1 MQRCPYLH
9 EMRERLLDQ
18 PRETLQLENMER
30 ANLLDNRQS
39 ATESHQVGTVVK
51 LQGDGYHTSPAH
63 QRTPLV
69 PHDLGEDFNLDF
81 DDDFPIDARRPKNA
95 NSPDYNVNELGDV
108 GIIGALPYITDF
120 FRVGQ
125 LSGCGLLVYFFHR
138 LPVSFPIHVHVIQC
152 TATQLLATRD
162 AVFTIVPVTDQC
174 NPFFAEPYTL
184 MTRHIGTHVH
194 REKDHPASK
203 TETDTETE
211 TMGGGEVKV
220 ATVDVEGGDN
230 MATLPVSRS
239 HTAGSTDSAEKNN
252 AANKEMEL
260 KNVMPQ
266 PLQRTSLFIVTS
278 LVYAIL
284 LIVVCIAYVIS
295 DVTTH
300 RLPVLYYET
309 FFTYL
314 YGTSILFLLYVFCF
328 LLQES
333 SCCNGGNGGSKP
345 KPQPKEKKAK
355 KTKNADPA
363 DSKDAK
369 GSKDSGKA
377 GKGAAYQEAPVD
389 AEVAVTPKNVR
400 KRKTTHSDLTHGSFF
415 LRVGAIAFGLGAMI
429 YIGLEFGSF
438 FEIPFDS
445 PCHHILIGVNPLLQM
460 IFTFMQMYFIFMN
473 ARLNIHRFK
482 VIARFGLMHVVAT
495 NICVWIRTLVK
506 ESLLEITIY
515 HQKREADPEASSI
528 AHSIRQHA
536 LRHAGTVL
544 RTHTGPNSEFEVLDG
559 EDVLPKNVYK
569 SDNVLSKLVR
579 NTVDGIS
586 KSLGMGGGGGG
597 DVTSSTTSMPIT
609 TTSATMRAAY
619 TTPGYQWHST
629 TMARKLKKFITSTTA
644 ATSTMGSSSTTTS
657 TSTTST
663 ASSMPSFNS
672 DLSSSTTTSETP
684 FNSLQRI
691 LSSAAP
697 SLTPIDVAAPTLPAA
712 VDGGATFATATASA
726 TATSGVSSFL
736 NNLAASTPSTS
747 VSELTPASSTES
759 AVNIMNNL
767 FGPGMENSFQT
778 YSDISHEE
786 SNGLV
791 AFENFES
798 LDNIYPAALSS
809 NIGTLNSTACGRIDI
824 MGTIVYD
831 SAPYL
836 YPFIIEYSLIGAVV
850 LYVMWKHIGRYPG
863 RMNDEDLEHRLEVM
877 LSRRAVA
884 MAQQARSGRVDC
896 VGSSK
901 GLFFGLLLL
910 VGALICLILFF
921 VLVRHQK
928 FSLLAIYLADAS
940 HCILM
945 AFAILAIIIGF
956 IRVKNLK
963 FRCEEQSSLND
974 ILLRISAFG
983 LFTYSVFSII
993 AGSLKVL
1000 ESEPSLLVTTTGGV
1014 AVFQVIL
1021 QLLFIADVSRRRVH
1035 LPEHDRS
1042 KPGRQ
1047 IVTFLL
1053 ICNVA
1058 MFAIYTF
1065 EAQKVFANPVQLE
1078 FYGFVPWSIIQRITL
1093 PLCIF
1098 HRFHSAVTLAEI
1110 WKTTYKARLE

>member
-1 MQRCPYLH
+1 
-9 EMRERLLDQ
+9 
-18 PRETLQLENMER
+18 
-30 ANLLDNRQS
+30 
-39 ATESHQVGTVVK
+39 
-51 LQGDGYHTSPAH
+51 
-63 QRTPLV
+63 
-69 PHDLGEDFNLDF
+69 
-81 DDDFPIDARRPKNA
+81 
-95 NSPDYNVNELGDV
+95 
-108 GIIGALPYITDF
+108 
-120 FRVGQ
+120 
-125 LSGCGLLVYFFHR
+125 
-138 LPVSFPIHVHVIQC
+138 
-152 TATQLLATRD
+152 
-162 AVFTIVPVTDQC
+162 
-174 NPFFAEPYTL
+174 
-184 MTRHIGTHVH
+184 
-194 REKDHPASK
+194 
-203 TETDTETE
+203 
-211 TMGGGEVKV
+211 MGNGGEVKV

-239 HTAGSTDSAEKNN
+239 HTTGSTDSAEKNN

-278 LVYAIL
+278 LVYAII

-300 RLPVLYYET
+300 RLPVLYYES

-314 YGTSILFLLYVFCF
+314 YGVSILFLLYVFCF

-333 SCCNGGNGGSKP
+333 SCCNGGNNQP
-345 KPQPKEKKAK
+345 KSPKKEKKSK
-355 KTKNADPA
+355 KSKEKDPA

-369 GSKDSGKA
+369 GTKDSGKSKA
-377 GKGAAYQEAPVD
+377 SPYQERYPVKKRDLVRQTLLSQQDSQAD
-389 AEVAVTPKNVR
+389 AEVAVTPKNSR

-506 ESLLEITIY
+506 ESLLEITLY
-515 HQKREADPEASSI
+515 HQRRDPDPNESSI
-528 AHSIRQHA
+528 GQSIRQHA

-544 RTHTGPNSEFEVLDG
+544 RTHYGPNEEFEVLDG
-559 EDVLPKNVYK
+559 EDLLPKDAYTTNG
-569 SDNVLSKLVR
+569 VLSKMLAK
-579 NTVDGIS
+579 TVDGIS
-586 KSLGMGGGGGG
+586 KTLGMGSNEVA
-597 DVTSSTTSMPIT
+597 DPLTT
-609 TTSATMRAAY
+609 TTSTTTTTTTMRPAF
-619 TTPGYQWHST
+619 TTPSYQWQST
-629 TMARKLKKFITSTTA
+629 TVARKLKKFITSTTA
-644 ATSTMGSSSTTTS
+644 AATMGTSSSTPSSTTTS
-657 TSTTST
+657 TSTTTTTTTTALPATSPLATTTTTELPFNNFQQNLYSSTGSPLAAAVEHLASSPSTTAATTAGSAFDSSSVASSVASFFSSLMSSTPSSPITSTTTTTDIPISTT
-663 ASSMPSFNS
+663 ASSLA
-672 DLSSSTTTSETP
+672 DKTTESSLG
-684 FNSLQRI
+684 FI
-691 LSSAAP
+691 
-697 SLTPIDVAAPTLPAA
+697 
-712 VDGGATFATATASA
+712 
-726 TATSGVSSFL
+726 
-736 NNLAASTPSTS
+736 NNLMKNSYQTFSGISHPEAASIVT
-747 VSELTPASSTES
+747 
-759 AVNIMNNL
+759 
-767 FGPGMENSFQT
+767 
-778 YSDISHEE
+778 
-786 SNGLV
+786 
-791 AFENFES
+791 FENFEN

-809 NIGTLNSTACGRIDI
+809 NVGTLNSTACGRVDI

-863 RMNDEDLEHRLEVM
+863 RMNDDDLEHRLEVM

-921 VLVRHQK
+921 VLVRHQQ

-945 AFAILAIIIGF
+945 VFAILAIIIGF

-963 FRCEEQSSLND
+963 FRCEEQSNLND

-983 LFTYSVFSII
+983 LFTYSVFSVIS
-993 AGSLKVL
+993 GSLKVL
-1000 ESEPSLLVTTTGGV
+1000 EHEPSLLVTTTSAV
-1014 AVFQVIL
+1014 AVLQVIL

-1065 EAQKVFANPVQLE
+1065 DAQKVYANPVSRYVQLD
-1078 FYGFVPWSIIQRITL
+1078 FYGYVPWAIIQRVTL

>member
-1 MQRCPYLH
+1 MQRCPYIH
-9 EMRERLLDQ
+9 EMRERLLNDQ
-18 PRETLQLENMER
+18 PRESVPLQQMER

-39 ATESHQVGTVVK
+39 ADSNQLHA
-51 LQGDGYHTSPAH
+51 DGYHTSPAH

-69 PHDLGEDFNLDF
+69 PRDLGEDFNLDF

-95 NSPDYNVNELGDV
+95 
-108 GIIGALPYITDF
+108 
-120 FRVGQ
+120 
-125 LSGCGLLVYFFHR
+125 
-138 LPVSFPIHVHVIQC
+138 
-152 TATQLLATRD
+152 
-162 AVFTIVPVTDQC
+162 
-174 NPFFAEPYTL
+174 
-184 MTRHIGTHVH
+184 
-194 REKDHPASK
+194 K
-203 TETDTETE
+203 
-211 TMGGGEVKV
+211 
-220 ATVDVEGGDN
+220 
-230 MATLPVSRS
+230 
-239 HTAGSTDSAEKNN
+239 
-252 AANKEMEL
+252 
-260 KNVMPQ
+260 
-266 PLQRTSLFIVTS
+266 TSLFIVTS
-278 LVYAIL
+278 LVYAII

-314 YGTSILFLLYVFCF
+314 YGVSILFLLYVFCF

-333 SCCNGGNGGSKP
+333 SCCNGGSKP
-345 KPQPKEKKAK
+345 KSPPKEKKSK
-355 KTKNADPA
+355 KKVPDPA

-369 GSKDSGKA
+369 GSKDSGKS
-377 GKGAAYQEAPVD
+377 GKPSPYQDSQAE
-389 AEVAVTPKNVR
+389 AEVAVTTKNVR
-400 KRKTTHSDLTHGSFF
+400 KRKTTHSDPTHGSFF
-415 LRVGAIAFGLGAMI
+415 LRVGAIAFGLGGMI

-506 ESLLEITIY
+506 ESLLEITLY
-515 HQKREADPEASSI
+515 HQRREPDPEASSI
-528 AHSIRQHA
+528 AKSIRQHA

-544 RTHTGPNSEFEVLDG
+544 RTHAGPNEEFEVLDG
-559 EDVLPKNVYK
+559 EDLLPANAYK
-569 SDNVLSKLVR
+569 TDNVLSKLVR
-579 NTVDGIS
+579 KTVDGIS
-586 KSLGMGGGGGG
+586 KSLGMGAAAGANANAAL
-597 DVTSSTTSMPIT
+597 TTLLTSTTKPLTSTIT
-609 TTSATMRAAY
+609 TTTTTTTTQRPY
-619 TTPGYQWHST
+619 FTTPSYQWQST

-644 ATSTMGSSSTTTS
+644 ATTTTLGTTPTTPSTTTML
-657 TSTTST
+657 
-663 ASSMPSFNS
+663 ASSPI
-672 DLSSSTTTSETP
+672 TTTTTTTTTTETP
-684 FNSLQRI
+684 FRHHFEHSAFTT
-691 LSSAAP
+691 AAP
-697 SLTPIDVAAPTLPAA
+697 SVATDYLTSSTHGPAA
-712 VDGGATFATATASA
+712 DLASTTAESVSTSFGTGIASFF
-726 TATSGVSSFL
+726 SNFVS
-736 NNLAASTPSTS
+736 STPSTTVTTS
-747 VSELTPASSTES
+747 TPSTTTEN
-759 AVNIMNNL
+759 ALNVMTNL
-767 FGPGMENSFQT
+767 LGPGMNNFQT
-778 YSDISHEE
+778 YSEISHPE
-786 SNGLV
+786 STGIVSFDSL
-791 AFENFES
+791 ES

-809 NIGTLNSTACGRIDI
+809 NIGTLNSTACGRVDI

-831 SAPYL
+831 SAPFL

-884 MAQQARSGRVDC
+884 MAHQARSGRVDC

-921 VLVRHQK
+921 VLVRHQQ

-945 AFAILAIIIGF
+945 AFAVLAIIIGF

-963 FRCEEQSSLND
+963 FRCEEQSNLND

-983 LFTYSVFSII
+983 LFTYSIFGVI
-993 AGSLKVL
+993 AGSLKAL
-1000 ESEPSLLVTTTGGV
+1000 ESEPNLLVMTTSAV

-1065 EAQKVFANPVQLE
+1065 EAQKVFANPVSSYVQLD
-1078 FYGFVPWSIIQRITL
+1078 FYGFVPWSIIQRVTL

-1098 HRFHSAVTLAEI
+1098 HRFHSAVALAEI

>member
-81 DDDFPIDARRPKNA
+81 DDDFPIDVRRPKNA
-95 NSPDYNVNELGDV
+95 NGNHPTVLTQPQKRVCYTFKPNPNKHSFMPAKITVQGTYQTNPITGPIELW
-108 GIIGALPYITDF
+108 
-120 FRVGQ
+120 
-125 LSGCGLLVYFFHR
+125 
-138 LPVSFPIHVHVIQC
+138 
-152 TATQLLATRD
+152 
-162 AVFTIVPVTDQC
+162 
-174 NPFFAEPYTL
+174 
-184 MTRHIGTHVH
+184 
-194 REKDHPASK
+194 
-203 TETDTETE
+203 
-211 TMGGGEVKV
+211 
-220 ATVDVEGGDN
+220 
-230 MATLPVSRS
+230 
-239 HTAGSTDSAEKNN
+239 
-252 AANKEMEL
+252 
-260 KNVMPQ
+260 
-266 PLQRTSLFIVTS
+266 TSLFIVTS

-345 KPQPKEKKAK
+345 KPQPKEKKSK

-473 ARLNIHRFK
+473 ARTRPPFQLNIHRFK

-515 HQKREADPEASSI
+515 HQKREADPDASSI

-544 RTHTGPNSEFEVLDG
+544 RTHAGPNSEFEVLDG
-559 EDVLPKNVYK
+559 EDLLPKNVYK

-586 KSLGMGGGGGG
+586 KSLGMGGSSS
-597 DVTSSTTSMPIT
+597 DVTSTALPSTILPT
-609 TTSATMRAAY
+609 TTTTTTTTRLPY

-644 ATSTMGSSSTTTS
+644 ATSTVGSSSSSSSSSSTAFPSTISTSTMTTS
-657 TSTTST
+657 TTIASNSPSSSIPFDLSTTSE
-663 ASSMPSFNS
+663 S
-672 DLSSSTTTSETP
+672 P
-684 FNSLQRI
+684 FSGLQRI
-691 LSSAAP
+691 LSSAA
-697 SLTPIDVAAPTLPAA
+697 SAASSSSSTPIDVADSTLPAA
-712 VDGGATFATATASA
+712 ANADGGAGAGS
-726 TATSGVSSFL
+726 VSSFL
-736 NNLAASTPSTS
+736 NNLAAASTPSTAATAATATAAAA
-747 VSELTPASSTES
+747 VSSSTEG

-778 YSDISHEE
+778 YSDLSHDEA
-786 SNGLV
+786 SAGGGLV
-791 AFENFES
+791 AFENLES
-798 LDNIYPAALSS
+798 LDSIYPAALSS

-921 VLVRHQK
+921 VLVRHQQ

-963 FRCEEQSSLND
+963 FRCEEQSNLND

>member
-1 MQRCPYLH
+1 MQRCPYIH

-39 ATESHQVGTVVK
+39 ASESNQ

-95 NSPDYNVNELGDV
+95 
-108 GIIGALPYITDF
+108 
-120 FRVGQ
+120 
-125 LSGCGLLVYFFHR
+125 
-138 LPVSFPIHVHVIQC
+138 
-152 TATQLLATRD
+152 
-162 AVFTIVPVTDQC
+162 
-174 NPFFAEPYTL
+174 
-184 MTRHIGTHVH
+184 
-194 REKDHPASK
+194 K
-203 TETDTETE
+203 
-211 TMGGGEVKV
+211 
-220 ATVDVEGGDN
+220 
-230 MATLPVSRS
+230 
-239 HTAGSTDSAEKNN
+239 
-252 AANKEMEL
+252 
-260 KNVMPQ
+260 
-266 PLQRTSLFIVTS
+266 TSLFIVTS

-314 YGTSILFLLYVFCF
+314 YGVSILFLLYVFCF

-333 SCCNGGNGGSKP
+333 SCCNGGNGNGNGSKP
-345 KPQPKEKKAK
+345 KPQPKEKKSK
-355 KTKNADPA
+355 KAKNADPA
-363 DSKDAK
+363 DSKEAK

-377 GKGAAYQEAPVD
+377 AVKGAAYQEAPVD

-400 KRKTTHSDLTHGSFF
+400 KRKTTHSDPTHGSFF

-506 ESLLEITIY
+506 ESLLEITIW
-515 HQKREADPEASSI
+515 HQKNEADPEASSI
-528 AHSIRQHA
+528 AHSVRQHA

-544 RTHTGPNSEFEVLDG
+544 RTHAGPNSEFEVLDG
-559 EDVLPKNVYK
+559 EDLLPKDVYK

-586 KSLGMGGGGGG
+586 KSLGMGG
-597 DVTSSTTSMPIT
+597 DVASSTASSIISSTTT
-609 TTSATMRAAY
+609 RAPY
-619 TTPGYQWHST
+619 TTAGYQWHST
-629 TMARKLKKFITSTTA
+629 TMARKLKKFITSATTA
-644 ATSTMGSSSTTTS
+644 ATTTGGSPSTIASTTTTFGTTTTTTTSPLTTTTAIPISAGSTATDAISSTT
-657 TSTTST
+657 
-663 ASSMPSFNS
+663 
-672 DLSSSTTTSETP
+672 SESP
-684 FNSLQRI
+684 FSGLQRL

-697 SLTPIDVAAPTLPAA
+697 SLTPVDGSASSALPAA
-712 VDGGATFATATASA
+712 ATGS
-726 TATSGVSSFL
+726 VSSFF
-736 NNLAASTPSTS
+736 NSFAASTPSTS
-747 VSELTPASSTES
+747 IGAASTEGP
-759 AVNIMNNL
+759 VNIMNNL

-786 SNGLV
+786 SSGGLV
-791 AFENFES
+791 AFENLES
-798 LDNIYPAALSS
+798 LDSIYPAALSS

-921 VLVRHQK
+921 VLVRHQQ

-945 AFAILAIIIGF
+945 AFAILAIIVGF

-963 FRCEEQSSLND
+963 FRCEEQSNLND

-1065 EAQKVFANPVQLE
+1065 EAQKVFANPVSRYVQLD

>member
-1 MQRCPYLH
+1 MQRCPYIH

-39 ATESHQVGTVVK
+39 ASESNQ

-95 NSPDYNVNELGDV
+95 
-108 GIIGALPYITDF
+108 
-120 FRVGQ
+120 
-125 LSGCGLLVYFFHR
+125 
-138 LPVSFPIHVHVIQC
+138 
-152 TATQLLATRD
+152 
-162 AVFTIVPVTDQC
+162 
-174 NPFFAEPYTL
+174 
-184 MTRHIGTHVH
+184 
-194 REKDHPASK
+194 K
-203 TETDTETE
+203 
-211 TMGGGEVKV
+211 
-220 ATVDVEGGDN
+220 
-230 MATLPVSRS
+230 
-239 HTAGSTDSAEKNN
+239 
-252 AANKEMEL
+252 
-260 KNVMPQ
+260 
-266 PLQRTSLFIVTS
+266 TSLFIVTS

-314 YGTSILFLLYVFCF
+314 YGVSILFLLYVFCF

-345 KPQPKEKKAK
+345 KPQPKEKKSK
-355 KTKNADPA
+355 KAKNADPA

-377 GKGAAYQEAPVD
+377 AKGAAYQHTLAKFLEAPVD

-515 HQKREADPEASSI
+515 HQKNEPEAGASSI

-544 RTHTGPNSEFEVLDG
+544 RTHAGPNSEFEVLDG
-559 EDVLPKNVYK
+559 EDILPKDVYK

-586 KSLGMGGGGGG
+586 KSLGMGG
-597 DVTSSTTSMPIT
+597 DQAIASTTGGIST
-609 TTSATMRAAY
+609 TTTTTTRAPF
-619 TTPGYQWHST
+619 TTPNYQWHST
-629 TMARKLKKFITSTTA
+629 TMARKLKKFITSATTA
-644 ATSTMGSSSTTTS
+644 ATTAAGSSST
-657 TSTTST
+657 
-663 ASSMPSFNS
+663 A
-672 DLSSSTTTSETP
+672 SSTTISPTISSTNIPSTTISSTTITSSPTFSPFSPSTTTTTTTTTTAAALNLETSGSESP
-684 FNSLQRI
+684 FGGLQRI

-697 SLTPIDVAAPTLPAA
+697 PSLAP
-712 VDGGATFATATASA
+712 VDGFGSASA
-726 TATSGVSSFL
+726 ATPVASAGSFVDNFL
-736 NNLAASTPSTS
+736 ASTLS
-747 VSELTPASSTES
+747 PASSTEGS
-759 AVNIMNNL
+759 ASIMNNL
-767 FGPGMENSFQT
+767 FGQGPMENSFQT
-778 YSDISHEE
+778 YSDLGHEE
-786 SNGLV
+786 ATGLV
-791 AFENFES
+791 SFENLES

-921 VLVRHQK
+921 VLVRHQQ

-945 AFAILAIIIGF
+945 AFAILAIIVGF

-963 FRCEEQSSLND
+963 FRCEEQSNLND

-1065 EAQKVFANPVQLE
+1065 EAQKVFANPVSRYVQLE

>member
-1 MQRCPYLH
+1 MQRCPYIH
-9 EMRERLLDQ
+9 EMRERLLNDQ
-18 PRETLQLENMER
+18 NRESLPLEQMER

-39 ATESHQVGTVVK
+39 AE
-51 LQGDGYHTSPAH
+51 LQQLNGDGYHTSPAH

-69 PHDLGEDFNLDF
+69 PRDLGEDFNLDF
-81 DDDFPIDARRPKNA
+81 DDDFPIEVRRPKNA
-95 NSPDYNVNELGDV
+95 
-108 GIIGALPYITDF
+108 
-120 FRVGQ
+120 
-125 LSGCGLLVYFFHR
+125 
-138 LPVSFPIHVHVIQC
+138 
-152 TATQLLATRD
+152 
-162 AVFTIVPVTDQC
+162 
-174 NPFFAEPYTL
+174 
-184 MTRHIGTHVH
+184 
-194 REKDHPASK
+194 K
-203 TETDTETE
+203 
-211 TMGGGEVKV
+211 
-220 ATVDVEGGDN
+220 
-230 MATLPVSRS
+230 
-239 HTAGSTDSAEKNN
+239 
-252 AANKEMEL
+252 
-260 KNVMPQ
+260 
-266 PLQRTSLFIVTS
+266 TSLFIVTS
-278 LVYAIL
+278 LVYAII

-300 RLPVLYYET
+300 RLPVLYYES

-314 YGTSILFLLYVFCF
+314 YGVSILFLLYVFCF

-333 SCCNGGNGGSKP
+333 SCCNGGNNQP
-345 KPQPKEKKAK
+345 KSPKKEKKSK
-355 KTKNADPA
+355 KKEKDPA

-369 GSKDSGKA
+369 GSKDSGKS
-377 GKGAAYQEAPVD
+377 GKPSPYQDTQVD
-389 AEVAVTPKNVR
+389 AEVAVTPKNTR

-506 ESLLEITIY
+506 ESLLEITLY
-515 HQKREADPEASSI
+515 HQRRESDPNESSI
-528 AHSIRQHA
+528 GQSIRQHA

-544 RTHTGPNSEFEVLDG
+544 RTHYGPNEEFEVLDG
-559 EDVLPKNVYK
+559 EDLLPKNAYTT
-569 SDNVLSKLVR
+569 NGALSKMLAK
-579 NTVDGIS
+579 TVDGIS
-586 KSLGMGGGGGG
+586 KTLGMGSNEIA
-597 DVTSSTTSMPIT
+597 DVVTTTTTTTARPAFTTPSYQWQSTTV
-609 TTSATMRAAY
+609 
-619 TTPGYQWHST
+619 
-629 TMARKLKKFITSTTA
+629 ARKLKKFITSTTA
-644 ATSTMGSSSTTTS
+644 AATMGTSPTTTS
-657 TSTTST
+657 T
-663 ASSMPSFNS
+663 
-672 DLSSSTTTSETP
+672 TTTTTTTALPITSPLATTTTTELP
-684 FNSLQRI
+684 FNSYQHLYTTTA
-691 LSSAAP
+691 S
-697 SLTPIDVAAPTLPAA
+697 PAA
-712 VDGGATFATATASA
+712 AMAAAADH
-726 TATSGVSSFL
+726 
-736 NNLAASTPSTS
+736 LAASNGGASEAAATAASSFDSSHVASSVASFFSSLISSTPSPITTTTTNNPIT
-747 VSELTPASSTES
+747 VSSSMTDKATENS
-759 AVNIMNNL
+759 FGLINNL
-767 FGPGMENSFQT
+767 MENSFQT
-778 YSDISHEE
+778 FSGISHPEAA
-786 SNGLV
+786 SIV
-791 AFENFES
+791 TFENYEN

-809 NIGTLNSTACGRIDI
+809 NVGTLNSTACGRVDI

-863 RMNDEDLEHRLEVM
+863 RMNDDDLEHRLEVM

-921 VLVRHQK
+921 VLVRHQQ

-945 AFAILAIIIGF
+945 VFAILAIIIGF

-963 FRCEEQSSLND
+963 FRCEEQSNLND

-983 LFTYSVFSII
+983 LFTYSVFSVIS
-993 AGSLKVL
+993 GSLKVL
-1000 ESEPSLLVTTTGGV
+1000 EHEPSLLVTTTSAV
-1014 AVFQVIL
+1014 AVLQVIL

-1065 EAQKVFANPVQLE
+1065 DAQKVYANPVQLD
-1078 FYGFVPWSIIQRITL
+1078 FYGFVPWAIIQRVTL

>member
-1 MQRCPYLH
+1 MQRCPYIH
-9 EMRERLLDQ
+9 EMRERLLNDQ
-18 PRETLQLENMER
+18 NRESLPLEQMER

-39 ATESHQVGTVVK
+39 AELQQVGTIVK
-51 LQGDGYHTSPAH
+51 LHADGYHTSPAH

-69 PHDLGEDFNLDF
+69 PRDLGEDFNLDF
-81 DDDFPIDARRPKNA
+81 DDDFPIDAKRPKNA
-95 NSPDYNVNELGDV
+95 
-108 GIIGALPYITDF
+108 
-120 FRVGQ
+120 
-125 LSGCGLLVYFFHR
+125 
-138 LPVSFPIHVHVIQC
+138 
-152 TATQLLATRD
+152 
-162 AVFTIVPVTDQC
+162 
-174 NPFFAEPYTL
+174 
-184 MTRHIGTHVH
+184 
-194 REKDHPASK
+194 K
-203 TETDTETE
+203 
-211 TMGGGEVKV
+211 
-220 ATVDVEGGDN
+220 
-230 MATLPVSRS
+230 
-239 HTAGSTDSAEKNN
+239 
-252 AANKEMEL
+252 
-260 KNVMPQ
+260 
-266 PLQRTSLFIVTS
+266 TSLFIVTS
-278 LVYAIL
+278 LVYAII

-300 RLPVLYYET
+300 RLPVLYYES

-314 YGTSILFLLYVFCF
+314 YGVSILFLLYVFCF

-333 SCCNGGNGGSKP
+333 SCCNGGNNQP
-345 KPQPKEKKAK
+345 KSPKKEKKSK
-355 KTKNADPA
+355 KDKDPA

-369 GSKDSGKA
+369 GTKDSGKG
-377 GKGAAYQEAPVD
+377 GKPSPYQERYPIKKRDLVRHSLIPTQD
-389 AEVAVTPKNVR
+389 SQVEAEVAVTPKNVR

-473 ARLNIHRFK
+473 ARTRPPFQLNIHRFK

-506 ESLLEITIY
+506 ESLLEITLY
-515 HQKREADPEASSI
+515 HQKRENDPNDSAI
-528 AHSIRQHA
+528 AQSIRQHA

-544 RTHTGPNSEFEVLDG
+544 RTHNGPNEEFEVLDG
-559 EDVLPKNVYK
+559 EDLLPVNAYK
-569 SDNVLSKLVR
+569 TDNVLSKLVR
-579 NTVDGIS
+579 KTVDGIS
-586 KSLGMGGGGGG
+586 KTLGYGSNEVA
-597 DVTSSTTSMPIT
+597 DLAATTLNTMTTT
-609 TTSATMRAAY
+609 TTSTTTRAPF
-619 TTPGYQWHST
+619 TTPSYQWQST

-644 ATSTMGSSSTTTS
+644 ATMGTSSSSSSTTT
-657 TSTTST
+657 TTPAATTSSST
-663 ASSMPSFNS
+663 AMPTTTPLTTTTTTELPYNTYQNLYSSASPLTGESL
-672 DLSSSTTTSETP
+672 LSSSTAADTTSS
-684 FNSLQRI
+684 FDSSSLA
-691 LSSAAP
+691 SS
-697 SLTPIDVAAPTLPAA
+697 V
-712 VDGGATFATATASA
+712 ATF
-726 TATSGVSSFL
+726 F
-736 NNLAASTPSTS
+736 NNLISSTPSPT
-747 VSELTPASSTES
+747 TTTTTAATTTTTIAAKTTENS
-759 AVNIMNNL
+759 LNLINNL
-767 FGPGMENSFQT
+767 MENSFQT
-778 YSDISHEE
+778 YSGISHPE
-786 SNGLV
+786 SSSIMS
-791 AFENFES
+791 FENYEN

-809 NIGTLNSTACGRIDI
+809 NVGTLNSSACGRIDI

-863 RMNDEDLEHRLEVM
+863 RLSDDDLEHRLEVM

-910 VGALICLILFF
+910 VGAMISLILFF
-921 VLVRHQK
+921 VLVRHQQ

-945 AFAILAIIIGF
+945 VFAILAIIIGF

-963 FRCEEQSSLND
+963 FRCEEQSNLND

-983 LFTYSVFSII
+983 LFTYSVFSVIS
-993 AGSLKVL
+993 GSLKVL
-1000 ESEPSLLVTTTGGV
+1000 ESEPSLLVTTTSGV

-1065 EAQKVFANPVQLE
+1065 EAQKVFANPVQLD
-1078 FYGFVPWSIIQRITL
+1078 FYGFVPWAIIQRVTL

>member
-1 MQRCPYLH
+1 MQRCPYIH

-39 ATESHQVGTVVK
+39 ASESNQ

-95 NSPDYNVNELGDV
+95 NG
-108 GIIGALPYITDF
+108 
-120 FRVGQ
+120 
-125 LSGCGLLVYFFHR
+125 
-138 LPVSFPIHVHVIQC
+138 
-152 TATQLLATRD
+152 
-162 AVFTIVPVTDQC
+162 
-174 NPFFAEPYTL
+174 
-184 MTRHIGTHVH
+184 
-194 REKDHPASK
+194 KHPAVL
-203 TETDTETE
+203 T
-211 TMGGGEVKV
+211 
-220 ATVDVEGGDN
+220 
-230 MATLPVSRS
+230 R
-239 HTAGSTDSAEKNN
+239 
-252 AANKEMEL
+252 
-260 KNVMPQ
+260 PQ
-266 PLQRTSLFIVTS
+266 QRTSLFIVTS

-314 YGTSILFLLYVFCF
+314 YGVSILFLLYVFCF

-345 KPQPKEKKAK
+345 KPQPKEKKSK
-355 KTKNADPA
+355 KAKNADPA

-377 GKGAAYQEAPVD
+377 AKGAAYQEAPVD

-473 ARLNIHRFK
+473 ARTRPPFQLNIHRFK

-515 HQKREADPEASSI
+515 HQKNEPEAGASSI

-544 RTHTGPNSEFEVLDG
+544 RTHAGPNSEFEVLDG
-559 EDVLPKNVYK
+559 EDLLPKDVYK

-586 KSLGMGGGGGG
+586 KSLGMGGG
-597 DVTSSTTSMPIT
+597 DPVVASSTTTST
-609 TTSATMRAAY
+609 TRAPF
-619 TTPGYQWHST
+619 TTPNYQWHST
-629 TMARKLKKFITSTTA
+629 TMARKLKKFITSATTA
-644 ATSTMGSSSTTTS
+644 ATTAAGSSSTTTTTTTISPTSSVSVSASDSASSILSSSSTTTS
-657 TSTTST
+657 TIL
-663 ASSMPSFNS
+663 P
-672 DLSSSTTTSETP
+672 SSTTFSPFSTATTTTTTATAAALNSELTSGSESP
-684 FNSLQRI
+684 FGGLQRI
-691 LSSAAP
+691 FSSAVP
-697 SLTPIDVAAPTLPAA
+697 TSLPP
-712 VDGGATFATATASA
+712 VDGFGSAATPTAG
-726 TATSGVSSFL
+726 SGTGSGSGSFVDSL
-736 NNLAASTPSTS
+736 LGST
-747 VSELTPASSTES
+747 LGPASSTEGS
-759 AVNIMNNL
+759 ASLINNL
-767 FGPGMENSFQT
+767 FGQGPMENSFQT
-778 YSDISHEE
+778 YADLGHEE
-786 SNGLV
+786 ATGLV
-791 AFENFES
+791 SFENLES

-921 VLVRHQK
+921 VLVRHQQ

-940 HCILM
+940 HCVLM
-945 AFAILAIIIGF
+945 AFAILAIIVGF

-963 FRCEEQSSLND
+963 FRCEEQSNLND

-1065 EAQKVFANPVQLE
+1065 EAQKVFANPVSRYVQLE

>member
-1 MQRCPYLH
+1 MQRCPYIH

-39 ATESHQVGTVVK
+39 ASESNQ

-95 NSPDYNVNELGDV
+95 
-108 GIIGALPYITDF
+108 
-120 FRVGQ
+120 
-125 LSGCGLLVYFFHR
+125 
-138 LPVSFPIHVHVIQC
+138 
-152 TATQLLATRD
+152 
-162 AVFTIVPVTDQC
+162 
-174 NPFFAEPYTL
+174 
-184 MTRHIGTHVH
+184 
-194 REKDHPASK
+194 K
-203 TETDTETE
+203 
-211 TMGGGEVKV
+211 
-220 ATVDVEGGDN
+220 
-230 MATLPVSRS
+230 
-239 HTAGSTDSAEKNN
+239 
-252 AANKEMEL
+252 
-260 KNVMPQ
+260 
-266 PLQRTSLFIVTS
+266 TSLFIVTS

-314 YGTSILFLLYVFCF
+314 YGVSILFLLYVFCF

-345 KPQPKEKKAK
+345 KPQPKEKKSK
-355 KTKNADPA
+355 KAKNADPA

-377 GKGAAYQEAPVD
+377 AKGAAYQEAPVD

-515 HQKREADPEASSI
+515 HQKTEPEAGASSI

-544 RTHTGPNSEFEVLDG
+544 KTHAGPNSEFEVLDG
-559 EDVLPKNVYK
+559 EDILPKDVYK

-586 KSLGMGGGGGG
+586 KSLGMGG
-597 DVTSSTTSMPIT
+597 DQVLASTTT
-609 TTSATMRAAY
+609 TTTTTTRAPF
-619 TTPGYQWHST
+619 TTPNYQWHST
-629 TMARKLKKFITSTTA
+629 TMARKLKKFITSATTA
-644 ATSTMGSSSTTTS
+644 ATTAAGSSSSTSSTTTTTTTIS
-657 TSTTST
+657 PTTTSTTIPST
-663 ASSMPSFNS
+663 I
-672 DLSSSTTTSETP
+672 SSTTISPSTTFSPFSTTAALNLETSGSESS
-684 FNSLQRI
+684 FGGLQRI

-697 SLTPIDVAAPTLPAA
+697 PSLAP
-712 VDGGATFATATASA
+712 VDGFGSAATPTPV
-726 TATSGVSSFL
+726 SGSFVDSFL
-736 NNLAASTPSTS
+736 ASTLS
-747 VSELTPASSTES
+747 PASSTEGS
-759 AVNIMNNL
+759 ASIMNNL
-767 FGPGMENSFQT
+767 FGQGPMENSFQT
-778 YSDISHEE
+778 YTDLGHEE
-786 SNGLV
+786 STGLV
-791 AFENFES
+791 SFENLES

-921 VLVRHQK
+921 VLVRHQQ

-945 AFAILAIIIGF
+945 AFAILAIIVGF

-963 FRCEEQSSLND
+963 FRCEEQSNLND

-1065 EAQKVFANPVQLE
+1065 EAQKVFANPVSRYVQLD

>member
-1 MQRCPYLH
+1 MQRCPYIH

-39 ATESHQVGTVVK
+39 ASESNQ

-95 NSPDYNVNELGDV
+95 N
-108 GIIGALPYITDF
+108 GIH
-120 FRVGQ
+120 Q
-125 LSGCGLLVYFFHR
+125 
-138 LPVSFPIHVHVIQC
+138 PV
-152 TATQLLATRD
+152 LTR
-162 AVFTIVPVTDQC
+162 
-174 NPFFAEPYTL
+174 
-184 MTRHIGTHVH
+184 
-194 REKDHPASK
+194 
-203 TETDTETE
+203 
-211 TMGGGEVKV
+211 
-220 ATVDVEGGDN
+220 
-230 MATLPVSRS
+230 
-239 HTAGSTDSAEKNN
+239 
-252 AANKEMEL
+252 
-260 KNVMPQ
+260 PQ
-266 PLQRTSLFIVTS
+266 PRTSLFIVTS

-314 YGTSILFLLYVFCF
+314 YGVSILFLLYVFCF

-333 SCCNGGNGGSKP
+333 SCCNGGNGNGNGSKP
-345 KPQPKEKKAK
+345 KPQPKEKKSK
-355 KTKNADPA
+355 KAKNADPA
-363 DSKDAK
+363 DSKEAK

-377 GKGAAYQEAPVD
+377 AVKGAAYQEAPVD

-400 KRKTTHSDLTHGSFF
+400 KRKTTHSDPTHGSFF

-506 ESLLEITIY
+506 ESLLEITIW
-515 HQKREADPEASSI
+515 HQKNEADPEASSI
-528 AHSIRQHA
+528 AHSVRQHA

-544 RTHTGPNSEFEVLDG
+544 RTHAGPNSEFEVLDG
-559 EDVLPKNVYK
+559 EDLLPKDVYK

-586 KSLGMGGGGGG
+586 KSLGMGG
-597 DVTSSTTSMPIT
+597 DVASSTASSIISSTTT
-609 TTSATMRAAY
+609 RAPY
-619 TTPGYQWHST
+619 TTAGYQWHST
-629 TMARKLKKFITSTTA
+629 TMARKLKKFITSATTA
-644 ATSTMGSSSTTTS
+644 ATTTGGSPSTIASTTTTFGTTTTTTTSPLTTTTAIPISAGSTATDAISSTT
-657 TSTTST
+657 
-663 ASSMPSFNS
+663 
-672 DLSSSTTTSETP
+672 SESP
-684 FNSLQRI
+684 FSGLQRL

-697 SLTPIDVAAPTLPAA
+697 SLTPVDGSASSALPAA
-712 VDGGATFATATASA
+712 ATGS
-726 TATSGVSSFL
+726 VSSFF
-736 NNLAASTPSTS
+736 NSFAASTPSTS
-747 VSELTPASSTES
+747 IGAASTEGP
-759 AVNIMNNL
+759 VNIMNNL

-786 SNGLV
+786 SSGGLV
-791 AFENFES
+791 AFENLES
-798 LDNIYPAALSS
+798 LDSIYPAALSS

-921 VLVRHQK
+921 VLVRHQQ

-945 AFAILAIIIGF
+945 AFAILAIIVGF

-963 FRCEEQSSLND
+963 FRCEEQSNLND

-1065 EAQKVFANPVQLE
+1065 EAQKVFANPVSRYVQLD

>member
-1 MQRCPYLH
+1 MQRCPYIH

-39 ATESHQVGTVVK
+39 ASESNQ

-95 NSPDYNVNELGDV
+95 
-108 GIIGALPYITDF
+108 
-120 FRVGQ
+120 
-125 LSGCGLLVYFFHR
+125 
-138 LPVSFPIHVHVIQC
+138 
-152 TATQLLATRD
+152 
-162 AVFTIVPVTDQC
+162 
-174 NPFFAEPYTL
+174 
-184 MTRHIGTHVH
+184 
-194 REKDHPASK
+194 K
-203 TETDTETE
+203 
-211 TMGGGEVKV
+211 
-220 ATVDVEGGDN
+220 
-230 MATLPVSRS
+230 
-239 HTAGSTDSAEKNN
+239 
-252 AANKEMEL
+252 
-260 KNVMPQ
+260 
-266 PLQRTSLFIVTS
+266 TSLFIVTS

-314 YGTSILFLLYVFCF
+314 YGVSILFLLYVFCF

-345 KPQPKEKKAK
+345 KPQPKEKKSK
-355 KTKNADPA
+355 KAKNADPA

-377 GKGAAYQEAPVD
+377 AKGAAYQHTLAKFLEAPVD

-515 HQKREADPEASSI
+515 HQKNEPEAGASSI

-544 RTHTGPNSEFEVLDG
+544 RTHAGPNSEFEVLDG
-559 EDVLPKNVYK
+559 EDLLPKDVYK

-586 KSLGMGGGGGG
+586 KSLGMGG
-597 DVTSSTTSMPIT
+597 DQALASSTTSSTTT
-609 TTSATMRAAY
+609 TTRAPF
-619 TTPGYQWHST
+619 TTPNYQWHST
-629 TMARKLKKFITSTTA
+629 TMARKLKKFITSATTA
-644 ATSTMGSSSTTTS
+644 ATTAAGSSSTGSSTTTISPTTS
-657 TSTTST
+657 STTIPST
-663 ASSMPSFNS
+663 TISSTTI
-672 DLSSSTTTSETP
+672 SSSTTFSPFSPSTTTTTAAALNLETSGSESP
-684 FNSLQRI
+684 FGGLQRI

-697 SLTPIDVAAPTLPAA
+697 PSLAP
-712 VDGGATFATATASA
+712 VDGFGSASA
-726 TATSGVSSFL
+726 ATPTSGSGAGSFVDSFL
-736 NNLAASTPSTS
+736 ASTLS
-747 VSELTPASSTES
+747 PASSTEGS
-759 AVNIMNNL
+759 ASIMNNL
-767 FGPGMENSFQT
+767 FGQGPMENSFQT
-778 YSDISHEE
+778 YTDLGHEE
-786 SNGLV
+786 ATGLV
-791 AFENFES
+791 SFENLES

-921 VLVRHQK
+921 VLVRHQQ

-945 AFAILAIIIGF
+945 AFAILAIIVGF

-963 FRCEEQSSLND
+963 FRCEEQSNLND

-1065 EAQKVFANPVQLE
+1065 EAQKVFANPVSRYVQLE

>member
-1 MQRCPYLH
+1 MQRCPYIH

-18 PRETLQLENMER
+18 PRETPQLENMER
-30 ANLLDNRQS
+30 ATLLDNRQS
-39 ATESHQVGTVVK
+39 ASESNQ

-95 NSPDYNVNELGDV
+95 NG
-108 GIIGALPYITDF
+108 
-120 FRVGQ
+120 
-125 LSGCGLLVYFFHR
+125 
-138 LPVSFPIHVHVIQC
+138 
-152 TATQLLATRD
+152 
-162 AVFTIVPVTDQC
+162 
-174 NPFFAEPYTL
+174 
-184 MTRHIGTHVH
+184 
-194 REKDHPASK
+194 KHPAVL
-203 TETDTETE
+203 T
-211 TMGGGEVKV
+211 
-220 ATVDVEGGDN
+220 
-230 MATLPVSRS
+230 R
-239 HTAGSTDSAEKNN
+239 
-252 AANKEMEL
+252 
-260 KNVMPQ
+260 PQ
-266 PLQRTSLFIVTS
+266 QRTSLFIVTS

-314 YGTSILFLLYVFCF
+314 YGVSILFLLYVFCF

-345 KPQPKEKKAK
+345 KPQPKEKKSK
-355 KTKNADPA
+355 KAKNADPA
-363 DSKDAK
+363 DSKEAK

-377 GKGAAYQEAPVD
+377 AKGAAYQHTMAKFLEAPVD

-515 HQKREADPEASSI
+515 HQKHEPEAGASSI

-544 RTHTGPNSEFEVLDG
+544 RTHAGPNSEFEVLDG
-559 EDVLPKNVYK
+559 EDLLPKDGYK
-569 SDNVLSKLVR
+569 GDNVLSKLVR
-579 NTVDGIS
+579 NTVNGIS
-586 KSLGMGGGGGG
+586 KSLGMGG
-597 DVTSSTTSMPIT
+597 DQVVTSSTTT
-609 TTSATMRAAY
+609 TTRAPF
-619 TTPGYQWHST
+619 TTPNYQWHST
-629 TMARKLKKFITSTTA
+629 TMARKLKKFITSATTA
-644 ATSTMGSSSTTTS
+644 ATTAAGSSSS
-657 TSTTST
+657 T
-663 ASSMPSFNS
+663 
-672 DLSSSTTTSETP
+672 SSTTISPTTSSTTIPPTTSSTTISPSTTFNPFSTTAALNLETSGSDSP
-684 FNSLQRI
+684 FGGLQRV
-691 LSSAAP
+691 LSSVAPP
-697 SLTPIDVAAPTLPAA
+697 SLAP
-712 VDGGATFATATASA
+712 VDGFGSAATPTPV
-726 TATSGVSSFL
+726 SGPGSFVDSFL
-736 NNLAASTPSTS
+736 ASTLS
-747 VSELTPASSTES
+747 PASSTEGS
-759 AVNIMNNL
+759 ASIMNNL
-767 FGPGMENSFQT
+767 FGQGPMENSFQT
-778 YSDISHEE
+778 YTDLGHEE
-786 SNGLV
+786 ATGLV
-791 AFENFES
+791 SFENLES

-921 VLVRHQK
+921 VLVRHQQ

-963 FRCEEQSSLND
+963 FRCEEQSNLND

-1065 EAQKVFANPVQLE
+1065 EAQKVFANPVSRYVQLE

>member
-1 MQRCPYLH
+1 MQRCPYIH

-18 PRETLQLENMER
+18 PRETLQLDNMER

-39 ATESHQVGTVVK
+39 ASESNQ

-95 NSPDYNVNELGDV
+95 
-108 GIIGALPYITDF
+108 
-120 FRVGQ
+120 
-125 LSGCGLLVYFFHR
+125 
-138 LPVSFPIHVHVIQC
+138 
-152 TATQLLATRD
+152 
-162 AVFTIVPVTDQC
+162 
-174 NPFFAEPYTL
+174 
-184 MTRHIGTHVH
+184 
-194 REKDHPASK
+194 K
-203 TETDTETE
+203 
-211 TMGGGEVKV
+211 
-220 ATVDVEGGDN
+220 
-230 MATLPVSRS
+230 
-239 HTAGSTDSAEKNN
+239 
-252 AANKEMEL
+252 
-260 KNVMPQ
+260 
-266 PLQRTSLFIVTS
+266 TSLFIVTS

-314 YGTSILFLLYVFCF
+314 YGVSILFLLYVFCF

-333 SCCNGGNGGSKP
+333 SCCNGGNGNGGSKP
-345 KPQPKEKKAK
+345 KPQPKEKKSK
-355 KTKNADPA
+355 KAKNADPA

-377 GKGAAYQEAPVD
+377 AKGAAYQEAPVD

-400 KRKTTHSDLTHGSFF
+400 KRKTTHSDPTHGSFF

-515 HQKREADPEASSI
+515 HQKNAPEPGASSI

-544 RTHTGPNSEFEVLDG
+544 RTHAGPNSEFEVLDG
-559 EDVLPKNVYK
+559 EDLLPKDVYK

-586 KSLGMGGGGGG
+586 KSLGMGG
-597 DVTSSTTSMPIT
+597 DAIT
-609 TTSATMRAAY
+609 TTTTTTRAPY

-629 TMARKLKKFITSTTA
+629 TMARKLKKFITSTAASTA
-644 ATSTMGSSSTTTS
+644 AGSGGSTTASPGTTITTPSTTFSPFTTTS
-657 TSTTST
+657 SIISSTTST
-663 ASSMPSFNS
+663 ASSIITASTTASP
-672 DLSSSTTTSETP
+672 LESSSSSSSSSSIFGSESSP
-684 FNSLQRI
+684 FGGGLQRI

-697 SLTPIDVAAPTLPAA
+697 PSLAP
-712 VDGGATFATATASA
+712 VDGFGSAAATPAGGNSNPNSF
-726 TATSGVSSFL
+726 VDSFL
-736 NNLAASTPSTS
+736 ASTLS
-747 VSELTPASSTES
+747 PAISSTTEGGGAGS
-759 AVNIMNNL
+759 IMNNL
-767 FGPGMENSFQT
+767 FGQGPMENSFQT
-778 YSDISHEE
+778 YTDLGHEE
-786 SNGLV
+786 STGLV
-791 AFENFES
+791 SFENLES

-921 VLVRHQK
+921 VLVRHQQ

-945 AFAILAIIIGF
+945 AFAILAIIVGF

-963 FRCEEQSSLND
+963 FRCEEQSNLND

-1065 EAQKVFANPVQLE
+1065 EAQKVFANPVSRYVQLE

>member
-81 DDDFPIDARRPKNA
+81 DDDFPIDVRRPKNA
-95 NSPDYNVNELGDV
+95 NGNHPTVLTHPQKRVCYTFKPNPNKHSFMPAKITVQGTYQTNPITGPIELW
-108 GIIGALPYITDF
+108 
-120 FRVGQ
+120 
-125 LSGCGLLVYFFHR
+125 
-138 LPVSFPIHVHVIQC
+138 
-152 TATQLLATRD
+152 
-162 AVFTIVPVTDQC
+162 
-174 NPFFAEPYTL
+174 
-184 MTRHIGTHVH
+184 
-194 REKDHPASK
+194 
-203 TETDTETE
+203 
-211 TMGGGEVKV
+211 
-220 ATVDVEGGDN
+220 
-230 MATLPVSRS
+230 
-239 HTAGSTDSAEKNN
+239 
-252 AANKEMEL
+252 
-260 KNVMPQ
+260 
-266 PLQRTSLFIVTS
+266 TSLFIVTS

-345 KPQPKEKKAK
+345 KPQPKEKKSK

-377 GKGAAYQEAPVD
+377 AKGAAYQEAPVD

-473 ARLNIHRFK
+473 ARTRPPFQLNIHRFK

-515 HQKREADPEASSI
+515 HQKREADPDASSI

-544 RTHTGPNSEFEVLDG
+544 RTHAGPNSEFEVLDG
-559 EDVLPKNVYK
+559 EDLLPKNVYK

-586 KSLGMGGGGGG
+586 KSLGMGGSSS
-597 DVTSSTTSMPIT
+597 DVTSTALPSTILPT
-609 TTSATMRAAY
+609 TTTTTTTRLPY

-644 ATSTMGSSSTTTS
+644 ATSTVGSSSSSSSSSSTAFPSTISTSTMTTS
-657 TSTTST
+657 TTIASNSPSSSIPFDLSTTSE
-663 ASSMPSFNS
+663 S
-672 DLSSSTTTSETP
+672 P
-684 FNSLQRI
+684 FSGLQRI
-691 LSSAAP
+691 LSSAA
-697 SLTPIDVAAPTLPAA
+697 SAASSSSSTPIDVADSTLPAA
-712 VDGGATFATATASA
+712 ANADGGAGS
-726 TATSGVSSFL
+726 VSSFL
-736 NNLAASTPSTS
+736 NNLAAASTPSTAATAATATAAAA
-747 VSELTPASSTES
+747 VSSSTEG

-778 YSDISHEE
+778 YSDLSHDEA
-786 SNGLV
+786 SAGGGLV
-791 AFENFES
+791 AFENLES
-798 LDNIYPAALSS
+798 LDSIYPAALSS

-921 VLVRHQK
+921 VLVRHQQ

-963 FRCEEQSSLND
+963 FRCEEQSNLND

>member
-1 MQRCPYLH
+1 MQRCPYIH

-39 ATESHQVGTVVK
+39 ASESNQVGTVVK

-95 NSPDYNVNELGDV
+95 
-108 GIIGALPYITDF
+108 
-120 FRVGQ
+120 
-125 LSGCGLLVYFFHR
+125 
-138 LPVSFPIHVHVIQC
+138 
-152 TATQLLATRD
+152 
-162 AVFTIVPVTDQC
+162 
-174 NPFFAEPYTL
+174 
-184 MTRHIGTHVH
+184 
-194 REKDHPASK
+194 K
-203 TETDTETE
+203 
-211 TMGGGEVKV
+211 
-220 ATVDVEGGDN
+220 
-230 MATLPVSRS
+230 
-239 HTAGSTDSAEKNN
+239 
-252 AANKEMEL
+252 
-260 KNVMPQ
+260 
-266 PLQRTSLFIVTS
+266 TSLFIVTS

-314 YGTSILFLLYVFCF
+314 YGVSILFLLYVFCF

-333 SCCNGGNGGSKP
+333 SCCNGGNGSSKP
-345 KPQPKEKKAK
+345 KPQPKEKKSK
-355 KTKNADPA
+355 KAKNADPA

-377 GKGAAYQEAPVD
+377 AKGAAYQHTLAKFLEAPVD

-515 HQKREADPEASSI
+515 HQKNEPEAGASSI

-544 RTHTGPNSEFEVLDG
+544 RTHAGPNSEFEVLDG
-559 EDVLPKNVYK
+559 EDILPKDVYK

-586 KSLGMGGGGGG
+586 KSLGMGG
-597 DVTSSTTSMPIT
+597 DQALASSTTSSTTT
-609 TTSATMRAAY
+609 TTRAPF
-619 TTPGYQWHST
+619 TTPNYQWHST
-629 TMARKLKKFITSTTA
+629 TMARKLKKFITSATTA
-644 ATSTMGSSSTTTS
+644 ATTAAGSSSTGSSITTISPTTS
-657 TSTTST
+657 STTIPST
-663 ASSMPSFNS
+663 TISSTTI
-672 DLSSSTTTSETP
+672 SSSTTFSPFSPSTTTAAALNLETSGSESP
-684 FNSLQRI
+684 FGGLQRI

-697 SLTPIDVAAPTLPAA
+697 PSLAP
-712 VDGGATFATATASA
+712 VDGFGSASA
-726 TATSGVSSFL
+726 ATPTSGSGAGSFVDSFL
-736 NNLAASTPSTS
+736 ASTLS
-747 VSELTPASSTES
+747 PASSTEGS
-759 AVNIMNNL
+759 ASIMNNL
-767 FGPGMENSFQT
+767 FGQGPMENSFQT
-778 YSDISHEE
+778 YTDLGHEE
-786 SNGLV
+786 ATGLV
-791 AFENFES
+791 SFENLES

-921 VLVRHQK
+921 VLVRHQQ

-945 AFAILAIIIGF
+945 AFAILAIIVGF

-963 FRCEEQSSLND
+963 FRCEEQSNLND

-1065 EAQKVFANPVQLE
+1065 EAQKVFANPVSRYVQLE

>member
-1 MQRCPYLH
+1 MQRCPYIH

-18 PRETLQLENMER
+18 PRETPQLENMER
-30 ANLLDNRQS
+30 ATLLDNRQS
-39 ATESHQVGTVVK
+39 ASESNQVGTVVK

-95 NSPDYNVNELGDV
+95 KVCYTFKPNPNKFSFMPAKITVQGTYETNPITGPIELW
-108 GIIGALPYITDF
+108 
-120 FRVGQ
+120 
-125 LSGCGLLVYFFHR
+125 
-138 LPVSFPIHVHVIQC
+138 
-152 TATQLLATRD
+152 
-162 AVFTIVPVTDQC
+162 
-174 NPFFAEPYTL
+174 
-184 MTRHIGTHVH
+184 
-194 REKDHPASK
+194 
-203 TETDTETE
+203 
-211 TMGGGEVKV
+211 
-220 ATVDVEGGDN
+220 
-230 MATLPVSRS
+230 
-239 HTAGSTDSAEKNN
+239 
-252 AANKEMEL
+252 
-260 KNVMPQ
+260 
-266 PLQRTSLFIVTS
+266 TSLFIVTS

-314 YGTSILFLLYVFCF
+314 YGVSILFLLYVFCF

-345 KPQPKEKKAK
+345 KPQPKEKKSK
-355 KTKNADPA
+355 KAKNADPA
-363 DSKDAK
+363 DSKEAK

-377 GKGAAYQEAPVD
+377 AKGAAYQHTMAKFLEAPVD

-515 HQKREADPEASSI
+515 HQKHEPEAGASSI

-544 RTHTGPNSEFEVLDG
+544 RTHAGPNSEFEVLDG
-559 EDVLPKNVYK
+559 EDLLPKDGYK
-569 SDNVLSKLVR
+569 GDNVLSKLVR
-579 NTVDGIS
+579 NTVNGIS
-586 KSLGMGGGGGG
+586 KSLGMGG
-597 DVTSSTTSMPIT
+597 DQVVASTTT
-609 TTSATMRAAY
+609 TTTRAPF
-619 TTPGYQWHST
+619 TTPNYQWHST
-629 TMARKLKKFITSTTA
+629 TMARKLKKFITSATTA
-644 ATSTMGSSSTTTS
+644 ATTAAGSSSS
-657 TSTTST
+657 T
-663 ASSMPSFNS
+663 
-672 DLSSSTTTSETP
+672 SSTTISPTTSSTTIPPTTSSTTISPSTTFNPFSTTAALNLETSGSDSP
-684 FNSLQRI
+684 FGGLQRV

-697 SLTPIDVAAPTLPAA
+697 PSLAP
-712 VDGGATFATATASA
+712 VDGFGSAATPTPV
-726 TATSGVSSFL
+726 SGPGSFVDSFL
-736 NNLAASTPSTS
+736 ASTLS
-747 VSELTPASSTES
+747 PASSTEGS
-759 AVNIMNNL
+759 ASIMNNL
-767 FGPGMENSFQT
+767 FGQGPMENSFQT
-778 YSDISHEE
+778 YTDLGHEE
-786 SNGLV
+786 ATGLV
-791 AFENFES
+791 SFENLES

-921 VLVRHQK
+921 VLVRHQQ

-945 AFAILAIIIGF
+945 AFAILAIIVGF

-963 FRCEEQSSLND
+963 FRCEEQSNLND

-1065 EAQKVFANPVQLE
+1065 EAQKVFANPVSRYVQLE

>member
-1 MQRCPYLH
+1 MQRCPYIH
-9 EMRERLLDQ
+9 EMRERLLNEQ
-18 PRETLQLENMER
+18 NRESLPLEQMER

-39 ATESHQVGTVVK
+39 AELQQVGTIVK
-51 LQGDGYHTSPAH
+51 LNGDGYHTSPAH

-69 PHDLGEDFNLDF
+69 PRDLGEDFNLDF
-81 DDDFPIDARRPKNA
+81 DDDFPIEVRRPKNA
-95 NSPDYNVNELGDV
+95 KVVYSLKPNSNNRSYLPANITVHGTYHTNIITGPIELW
-108 GIIGALPYITDF
+108 
-120 FRVGQ
+120 
-125 LSGCGLLVYFFHR
+125 
-138 LPVSFPIHVHVIQC
+138 
-152 TATQLLATRD
+152 
-162 AVFTIVPVTDQC
+162 
-174 NPFFAEPYTL
+174 
-184 MTRHIGTHVH
+184 
-194 REKDHPASK
+194 
-203 TETDTETE
+203 
-211 TMGGGEVKV
+211 
-220 ATVDVEGGDN
+220 
-230 MATLPVSRS
+230 
-239 HTAGSTDSAEKNN
+239 
-252 AANKEMEL
+252 
-260 KNVMPQ
+260 
-266 PLQRTSLFIVTS
+266 TSLFIVTS
-278 LVYAIL
+278 LVYAII

-300 RLPVLYYET
+300 RLPVLYYES

-314 YGTSILFLLYVFCF
+314 YGVSILFLLYVFCF

-333 SCCNGGNGGSKP
+333 SCCNGGNNQP
-345 KPQPKEKKAK
+345 KSPKKEKKSK
-355 KTKNADPA
+355 KKEKDPA

-369 GSKDSGKA
+369 GSKDSGKS
-377 GKGAAYQEAPVD
+377 GKPSPYQDTQVD
-389 AEVAVTPKNVR
+389 AEVAVTPKNTR

-506 ESLLEITIY
+506 ESLLEITLY
-515 HQKREADPEASSI
+515 HQKREADPNESSI
-528 AHSIRQHA
+528 GQSIRQHA

-544 RTHTGPNSEFEVLDG
+544 RTHYGPNEEFEVLDG
-559 EDVLPKNVYK
+559 EDLLPKNAYTT
-569 SDNVLSKLVR
+569 NGAISKMLAK
-579 NTVDGIS
+579 TMDGIS
-586 KSLGMGGGGGG
+586 KTLGMGSNEVA
-597 DVTSSTTSMPIT
+597 DMVSSSTTT
-609 TTSATMRAAY
+609 TTTGRPMAAAF
-619 TTPGYQWHST
+619 TTPSYQWQST
-629 TMARKLKKFITSTTA
+629 TVARKLKKFITSTTA
-644 ATSTMGSSSTTTS
+644 AATMGTTPSTTTTTS
-657 TSTTST
+657 TTTTST
-663 ASSMPSFNS
+663 ALPVTSRLATTTTTELPFNS
-672 DLSSSTTTSETP
+672 YQHLYTTTASPAAAAAMADHLTNGVVGTGETTDNSNMASSVASFFSSLISSTPSPITSTTTT
-684 FNSLQRI
+684 NI
-691 LSSAAP
+691 
-697 SLTPIDVAAPTLPAA
+697 PI
-712 VDGGATFATATASA
+712 TAS
-726 TATSGVSSFL
+726 TASSLAAKTTENSFGL
-736 NNLAASTPSTS
+736 INNL
-747 VSELTPASSTES
+747 
-759 AVNIMNNL
+759 
-767 FGPGMENSFQT
+767 MENSFQT
-778 YSDISHEE
+778 FSGISHPEAA
-786 SNGLV
+786 SIV
-791 AFENFES
+791 TFENYEN

-809 NIGTLNSTACGRIDI
+809 NVGTLNSTACGRIDI

-863 RMNDEDLEHRLEVM
+863 RMNDDDLEHRLEVM
-877 LSRRAVA
+877 LSRRAVV

-921 VLVRHQK
+921 VLVRHQQ

-940 HCILM
+940 HCVLM
-945 AFAILAIIIGF
+945 VFAILAIIIGF

-963 FRCEEQSSLND
+963 FRCEEQSNLND

-983 LFTYSVFSII
+983 LFTYSVFSVIS
-993 AGSLKVL
+993 GSLKVL
-1000 ESEPSLLVTTTGGV
+1000 EHEPSLLVTTTSAV
-1014 AVFQVIL
+1014 AVLQVIL

-1065 EAQKVFANPVQLE
+1065 DAQKVYANPVSRYVQLD
-1078 FYGFVPWSIIQRITL
+1078 FYGFVPWAIIQRVTL

>member
-39 ATESHQVGTVVK
+39 ATESNQ

-95 NSPDYNVNELGDV
+95 
-108 GIIGALPYITDF
+108 
-120 FRVGQ
+120 
-125 LSGCGLLVYFFHR
+125 
-138 LPVSFPIHVHVIQC
+138 
-152 TATQLLATRD
+152 
-162 AVFTIVPVTDQC
+162 
-174 NPFFAEPYTL
+174 
-184 MTRHIGTHVH
+184 
-194 REKDHPASK
+194 K
-203 TETDTETE
+203 
-211 TMGGGEVKV
+211 
-220 ATVDVEGGDN
+220 
-230 MATLPVSRS
+230 
-239 HTAGSTDSAEKNN
+239 
-252 AANKEMEL
+252 
-260 KNVMPQ
+260 
-266 PLQRTSLFIVTS
+266 TSLFIVTS

-345 KPQPKEKKAK
+345 KPPAKEKKSK

-473 ARLNIHRFK
+473 ARTRPPFQLNIHRFK

-515 HQKREADPEASSI
+515 HQKREADPDASSI

-544 RTHTGPNSEFEVLDG
+544 RTHSGPNTEFEVLDG

-586 KSLGMGGGGGG
+586 KSLGMGG
-597 DVTSSTTSMPIT
+597 DISSTSTTST
-609 TTSATMRAAY
+609 TTTTTRAPY

-644 ATSTMGSSSTTTS
+644 ATSTIGSSSSSSSSSTSTASSTITSTTTS
-657 TSTTST
+657 TTGLPFGSAAT
-663 ASSMPSFNS
+663 AADAAS
-672 DLSSSTTTSETP
+672 TTSETP
-684 FNSLQRI
+684 FNSLERI
-691 LSSAAP
+691 LSSVAP
-697 SLTPIDVAAPTLPAA
+697 SSQSPVDVSASTLPA
-712 VDGGATFATATASA
+712 
-726 TATSGVSSFL
+726 ATSGVSSFID
-736 NNLAASTPSTS
+736 NLVSSSTAPSPTTLGAST
-747 VSELTPASSTES
+747 TES

-778 YSDISHEE
+778 YSDLSHEE
-786 SNGLV
+786 SNGLI
-791 AFENFES
+791 AFENLES

-863 RMNDEDLEHRLEVM
+863 RLNDEDLEHRLEVM

-921 VLVRHQK
+921 VLVRHQQ

-945 AFAILAIIIGF
+945 AFAILAIIVGF

-963 FRCEEQSSLND
+963 FRCEEQSNLND

-1065 EAQKVFANPVQLE
+1065 EAQKVFANPVSRYVQLD

>member
-1 MQRCPYLH
+1 MQRCPYIH

-18 PRETLQLENMER
+18 PRETPQLENMER
-30 ANLLDNRQS
+30 ATLLDNRQS
-39 ATESHQVGTVVK
+39 ASESNQVGTVVK

-95 NSPDYNVNELGDV
+95 
-108 GIIGALPYITDF
+108 
-120 FRVGQ
+120 
-125 LSGCGLLVYFFHR
+125 
-138 LPVSFPIHVHVIQC
+138 
-152 TATQLLATRD
+152 
-162 AVFTIVPVTDQC
+162 
-174 NPFFAEPYTL
+174 
-184 MTRHIGTHVH
+184 
-194 REKDHPASK
+194 K
-203 TETDTETE
+203 
-211 TMGGGEVKV
+211 
-220 ATVDVEGGDN
+220 
-230 MATLPVSRS
+230 
-239 HTAGSTDSAEKNN
+239 
-252 AANKEMEL
+252 
-260 KNVMPQ
+260 
-266 PLQRTSLFIVTS
+266 TSLFIVTS

-314 YGTSILFLLYVFCF
+314 YGVSILFLLYVFCF

-345 KPQPKEKKAK
+345 KPQPKEKKSK
-355 KTKNADPA
+355 KAKNADPA
-363 DSKDAK
+363 DSKEAK

-377 GKGAAYQEAPVD
+377 AKGAAYQHTMAKFLEAPVD

-515 HQKREADPEASSI
+515 HQKHEPEAGASSI

-544 RTHTGPNSEFEVLDG
+544 RTHAGPNSEFEVLDG
-559 EDVLPKNVYK
+559 EDLLPKDGYK
-569 SDNVLSKLVR
+569 GDNVLSKLVR
-579 NTVDGIS
+579 NTVNGIS
-586 KSLGMGGGGGG
+586 KSLGMGG
-597 DVTSSTTSMPIT
+597 DQVVASTTT
-609 TTSATMRAAY
+609 TTTRAPF
-619 TTPGYQWHST
+619 TTPNYQWHST
-629 TMARKLKKFITSTTA
+629 TMARKLKKFITSATTA
-644 ATSTMGSSSTTTS
+644 ATTAAGSSSS
-657 TSTTST
+657 T
-663 ASSMPSFNS
+663 
-672 DLSSSTTTSETP
+672 SSTTISPTTSSTTIPPTTSSTTISPSTTFNPFSTTAALNLETSGSDSP
-684 FNSLQRI
+684 FGGLQRV

-697 SLTPIDVAAPTLPAA
+697 PSLAP
-712 VDGGATFATATASA
+712 VDGFGSAATPTPV
-726 TATSGVSSFL
+726 SGPGSFVDSFL
-736 NNLAASTPSTS
+736 ASTLS
-747 VSELTPASSTES
+747 PASSTEGS
-759 AVNIMNNL
+759 ASIMNNL
-767 FGPGMENSFQT
+767 FGQGPMENSFQT
-778 YSDISHEE
+778 YTDLGHEE
-786 SNGLV
+786 ATGLV
-791 AFENFES
+791 SFENLES

-921 VLVRHQK
+921 VLVRHQQ

-945 AFAILAIIIGF
+945 AFAILAIIVGF

-963 FRCEEQSSLND
+963 FRCEEQSNLND

-1065 EAQKVFANPVQLE
+1065 EAQKVFANPVSRYVQLE

>member
-1 MQRCPYLH
+1 MQRCPYIH

-18 PRETLQLENMER
+18 PRETTLQLENMER

-39 ATESHQVGTVVK
+39 AASESNQLH
-51 LQGDGYHTSPAH
+51 GDGYHTSPAH

-95 NSPDYNVNELGDV
+95 KVCYTFKPNPNKYSFMPANITVQGTYQTNPITGPIELW
-108 GIIGALPYITDF
+108 
-120 FRVGQ
+120 
-125 LSGCGLLVYFFHR
+125 
-138 LPVSFPIHVHVIQC
+138 
-152 TATQLLATRD
+152 
-162 AVFTIVPVTDQC
+162 
-174 NPFFAEPYTL
+174 
-184 MTRHIGTHVH
+184 
-194 REKDHPASK
+194 
-203 TETDTETE
+203 
-211 TMGGGEVKV
+211 
-220 ATVDVEGGDN
+220 
-230 MATLPVSRS
+230 
-239 HTAGSTDSAEKNN
+239 
-252 AANKEMEL
+252 
-260 KNVMPQ
+260 
-266 PLQRTSLFIVTS
+266 TSLFIVTS

-345 KPQPKEKKAK
+345 KPQPKEKKSK
-355 KTKNADPA
+355 KSKNADPA

-377 GKGAAYQEAPVD
+377 GKAGATAAYQEAPVD

-515 HQKREADPEASSI
+515 HQKREADPNASSI
-528 AHSIRQHA
+528 GYSIRQHA

-544 RTHTGPNSEFEVLDG
+544 RTHAGPNTEFEVLDG
-559 EDVLPKNVYK
+559 EDLLPKNVYK
-569 SDNVLSKLVR
+569 SDNVLSKMLR
-579 NTVDGIS
+579 NTVNGIS
-586 KSLGMGGGGGG
+586 KSLGMGGG
-597 DVTSSTTSMPIT
+597 DDIAISSTTT
-609 TTSATMRAAY
+609 TTTRAPY
-619 TTPGYQWHST
+619 TTPGYQWPST
-629 TMARKLKKFITSTTA
+629 TMARKLKKFITSATTA
-644 ATSTMGSSSTTTS
+644 ATTAGGGGGTSTMSTTTTS
-657 TSTTST
+657 TTSIPITTTRTST
-663 ASSMPSFNS
+663 MASLI
-672 DLSSSTTTSETP
+672 DSSPTSESP
-684 FNSLQRI
+684 FGSLQR
-691 LSSAAP
+691 LFSSAAP
-697 SLTPIDVAAPTLPAA
+697 SPTSHIAPNDVSAAT
-712 VDGGATFATATASA
+712 GSA
-726 TATSGVSSFL
+726 FL
-736 NNLAASTPSTS
+736 NQL
-747 VSELTPASSTES
+747 ASSTSTLSPSSTIAAAAATTTTSTTEG

-767 FGPGMENSFQT
+767 FGPGIENSFQT
-778 YSDISHEE
+778 YSDISHDDAAG
-786 SNGLV
+786 GLV
-791 AFENFES
+791 AFENLES

-863 RMNDEDLEHRLEVM
+863 RLNDEDLEHRLEVM

-928 FSLLAIYLADAS
+928 FSLLAVYLADAS

-945 AFAILAIIIGF
+945 AFAILAIIVGF

-963 FRCEEQSSLND
+963 FRCEEQSNLND

-1065 EAQKVFANPVQLE
+1065 EAQKVFANPVSSYVQLE

>member
-1 MQRCPYLH
+1 MQRCPYIH

-39 ATESHQVGTVVK
+39 ASESNQ

-95 NSPDYNVNELGDV
+95 
-108 GIIGALPYITDF
+108 
-120 FRVGQ
+120 
-125 LSGCGLLVYFFHR
+125 
-138 LPVSFPIHVHVIQC
+138 
-152 TATQLLATRD
+152 
-162 AVFTIVPVTDQC
+162 
-174 NPFFAEPYTL
+174 
-184 MTRHIGTHVH
+184 
-194 REKDHPASK
+194 K
-203 TETDTETE
+203 
-211 TMGGGEVKV
+211 
-220 ATVDVEGGDN
+220 
-230 MATLPVSRS
+230 
-239 HTAGSTDSAEKNN
+239 
-252 AANKEMEL
+252 
-260 KNVMPQ
+260 
-266 PLQRTSLFIVTS
+266 TSLFIVTS

-314 YGTSILFLLYVFCF
+314 YGVSILFLLYVFCF

-345 KPQPKEKKAK
+345 KPQPKEKKSK
-355 KTKNADPA
+355 KAKNADPA

-377 GKGAAYQEAPVD
+377 AKGAAYQHTLAKFLEAPVD

-415 LRVGAIAFGLGAMI
+415 LRVGAIAFGLGGMI

-515 HQKREADPEASSI
+515 HQKNEPEAGASSI

-544 RTHTGPNSEFEVLDG
+544 RTHAGPNSEFEVLDG
-559 EDVLPKNVYK
+559 EDILPKDVYK

-586 KSLGMGGGGGG
+586 KSLGMGG
-597 DVTSSTTSMPIT
+597 DQSIASTTGGIST
-609 TTSATMRAAY
+609 TTTTTTRAPF
-619 TTPGYQWHST
+619 TTPNYQWHST
-629 TMARKLKKFITSTTA
+629 TMARKLKKFITSATTA
-644 ATSTMGSSSTTTS
+644 ATTAAGSSST
-657 TSTTST
+657 
-663 ASSMPSFNS
+663 A
-672 DLSSSTTTSETP
+672 SSTTISPTISSTTIPSTTISSTTITSSPTFSPFSPSTTTTTTTTTTAAALNLETSGSESP
-684 FNSLQRI
+684 FGGLQRI

-697 SLTPIDVAAPTLPAA
+697 PSLAP
-712 VDGGATFATATASA
+712 VDGFGSASA
-726 TATSGVSSFL
+726 ATPVASAGSFVDNFL
-736 NNLAASTPSTS
+736 ASTLS
-747 VSELTPASSTES
+747 PASSTEGS
-759 AVNIMNNL
+759 ASIMNNL
-767 FGPGMENSFQT
+767 FGQGPMENSFQT
-778 YSDISHEE
+778 YSDLGHEE
-786 SNGLV
+786 ATGLV
-791 AFENFES
+791 SFENLES

-921 VLVRHQK
+921 VLVRHQQ

-945 AFAILAIIIGF
+945 AFAILAIIVGF

-963 FRCEEQSSLND
+963 FRCEEQSNLND

-1065 EAQKVFANPVQLE
+1065 EAQKVFANPVSRYVQLE

>member
-39 ATESHQVGTVVK
+39 ATESNQ

-95 NSPDYNVNELGDV
+95 
-108 GIIGALPYITDF
+108 
-120 FRVGQ
+120 
-125 LSGCGLLVYFFHR
+125 
-138 LPVSFPIHVHVIQC
+138 
-152 TATQLLATRD
+152 
-162 AVFTIVPVTDQC
+162 
-174 NPFFAEPYTL
+174 
-184 MTRHIGTHVH
+184 
-194 REKDHPASK
+194 K
-203 TETDTETE
+203 
-211 TMGGGEVKV
+211 
-220 ATVDVEGGDN
+220 
-230 MATLPVSRS
+230 
-239 HTAGSTDSAEKNN
+239 
-252 AANKEMEL
+252 
-260 KNVMPQ
+260 
-266 PLQRTSLFIVTS
+266 TSLFIVTS

-345 KPQPKEKKAK
+345 KPPAKEKKSK

-515 HQKREADPEASSI
+515 HQKREADPDASSI

-544 RTHTGPNSEFEVLDG
+544 RTHSGPNTEFEVLDG

-586 KSLGMGGGGGG
+586 KSLGMGG
-597 DVTSSTTSMPIT
+597 DISSTSTTST
-609 TTSATMRAAY
+609 TTTTTRAPY

-644 ATSTMGSSSTTTS
+644 ATSTIGSSSSSSSSSTSTASSTITSTTTS
-657 TSTTST
+657 TTGLPFGSAAT
-663 ASSMPSFNS
+663 AADAAS
-672 DLSSSTTTSETP
+672 TTSETP
-684 FNSLQRI
+684 FNSLERI
-691 LSSAAP
+691 LSSVAP
-697 SLTPIDVAAPTLPAA
+697 SSQSPVDVSASTLPA
-712 VDGGATFATATASA
+712 
-726 TATSGVSSFL
+726 ATSGVSSFID
-736 NNLAASTPSTS
+736 NLVSSSTAPSPTTLGAST
-747 VSELTPASSTES
+747 TES

-778 YSDISHEE
+778 YSDLSHEE
-786 SNGLV
+786 SNGLI
-791 AFENFES
+791 AFENLES

-863 RMNDEDLEHRLEVM
+863 RLNDEDLEHRLEVM

-921 VLVRHQK
+921 VLVRHQQ

-945 AFAILAIIIGF
+945 AFAILAIIVGF

-963 FRCEEQSSLND
+963 FRCEEQSNLND

-1065 EAQKVFANPVQLE
+1065 EAQKVFANPVSRYVQLD

>member
-1 MQRCPYLH
+1 MQRCPYIH

-39 ATESHQVGTVVK
+39 ASESNQ

-95 NSPDYNVNELGDV
+95 
-108 GIIGALPYITDF
+108 
-120 FRVGQ
+120 
-125 LSGCGLLVYFFHR
+125 
-138 LPVSFPIHVHVIQC
+138 
-152 TATQLLATRD
+152 
-162 AVFTIVPVTDQC
+162 
-174 NPFFAEPYTL
+174 
-184 MTRHIGTHVH
+184 
-194 REKDHPASK
+194 K
-203 TETDTETE
+203 
-211 TMGGGEVKV
+211 
-220 ATVDVEGGDN
+220 
-230 MATLPVSRS
+230 
-239 HTAGSTDSAEKNN
+239 
-252 AANKEMEL
+252 
-260 KNVMPQ
+260 
-266 PLQRTSLFIVTS
+266 TSLFIVTS

-314 YGTSILFLLYVFCF
+314 YGVSILFLLYVFCF

-333 SCCNGGNGGSKP
+333 SCCNGGNGNGNGSKP
-345 KPQPKEKKAK
+345 KPQPKEKKSK
-355 KTKNADPA
+355 KAKNADPA
-363 DSKDAK
+363 DSKEAK

-377 GKGAAYQEAPVD
+377 AVKGAAYQEAPVD

-400 KRKTTHSDLTHGSFF
+400 KRKTTHSDPTHGSFF

-506 ESLLEITIY
+506 ESLLEITIW
-515 HQKREADPEASSI
+515 HQKNEADPEASSI
-528 AHSIRQHA
+528 AHSVRQHA

-559 EDVLPKNVYK
+559 EDLLPKDVYK

-586 KSLGMGGGGGG
+586 KSLGMGG
-597 DVTSSTTSMPIT
+597 DVASSTASSIVSSTTT
-609 TTSATMRAAY
+609 RAPY
-619 TTPGYQWHST
+619 TTAGYQWHST
-629 TMARKLKKFITSTTA
+629 TMARKLKKFITSATTA
-644 ATSTMGSSSTTTS
+644 ATTTGGSPSTIASTTTTFGTTTTTTTSPLTTTTAIPISAGSTATDAISSTT
-657 TSTTST
+657 
-663 ASSMPSFNS
+663 
-672 DLSSSTTTSETP
+672 SESP
-684 FNSLQRI
+684 FSGLQRL

-697 SLTPIDVAAPTLPAA
+697 SLTPVDGSASSALPAA
-712 VDGGATFATATASA
+712 ATGS
-726 TATSGVSSFL
+726 VSSFF
-736 NNLAASTPSTS
+736 NSFAASTPSTS
-747 VSELTPASSTES
+747 IGAASTEGP
-759 AVNIMNNL
+759 VNIMNNL

-786 SNGLV
+786 SSGGLV
-791 AFENFES
+791 AFENLES
-798 LDNIYPAALSS
+798 LDSIYPAALSS

-921 VLVRHQK
+921 VLVRHQQ

-945 AFAILAIIIGF
+945 AFAILAIIVGF

-963 FRCEEQSSLND
+963 FRCEEQSNLND

-1065 EAQKVFANPVQLE
+1065 EAQKVFANPVSRYVQLD

>member
-1 MQRCPYLH
+1 MQRCPYIH

-39 ATESHQVGTVVK
+39 ASESNQVGTVVK

-95 NSPDYNVNELGDV
+95 
-108 GIIGALPYITDF
+108 
-120 FRVGQ
+120 
-125 LSGCGLLVYFFHR
+125 
-138 LPVSFPIHVHVIQC
+138 
-152 TATQLLATRD
+152 
-162 AVFTIVPVTDQC
+162 
-174 NPFFAEPYTL
+174 
-184 MTRHIGTHVH
+184 
-194 REKDHPASK
+194 K
-203 TETDTETE
+203 
-211 TMGGGEVKV
+211 
-220 ATVDVEGGDN
+220 
-230 MATLPVSRS
+230 
-239 HTAGSTDSAEKNN
+239 
-252 AANKEMEL
+252 
-260 KNVMPQ
+260 
-266 PLQRTSLFIVTS
+266 TSLFIVTS

-314 YGTSILFLLYVFCF
+314 YGVSILFLLYVFCF

-345 KPQPKEKKAK
+345 KPQPKEKKSK
-355 KTKNADPA
+355 KAKNADPA

-377 GKGAAYQEAPVD
+377 AKGAAYQHTLAKFLEAPVD

-515 HQKREADPEASSI
+515 HQKNEPEAGASSI

-544 RTHTGPNSEFEVLDG
+544 RTHAGPNSEFEVLDG
-559 EDVLPKNVYK
+559 EDILPKDVYK

-586 KSLGMGGGGGG
+586 KSLGMGG
-597 DVTSSTTSMPIT
+597 DQAIASTTGGIST
-609 TTSATMRAAY
+609 TTTTTTRAPF
-619 TTPGYQWHST
+619 TTPNYQWHST
-629 TMARKLKKFITSTTA
+629 TMARKLKKFITSATTA
-644 ATSTMGSSSTTTS
+644 ATTAAGSSST
-657 TSTTST
+657 
-663 ASSMPSFNS
+663 A
-672 DLSSSTTTSETP
+672 SSTTISPTISSTNIPSTTISSTTITSSPTFSPFSPSTTTTTTTTTTAAALNLETSGSESP
-684 FNSLQRI
+684 FGGLQRI

-697 SLTPIDVAAPTLPAA
+697 PSLAP
-712 VDGGATFATATASA
+712 VDGFGSASA
-726 TATSGVSSFL
+726 ATPVASAGSFVDNFL
-736 NNLAASTPSTS
+736 ASTLS
-747 VSELTPASSTES
+747 PASSTEGS
-759 AVNIMNNL
+759 ASIMNNL
-767 FGPGMENSFQT
+767 FGQGPMENSFQT
-778 YSDISHEE
+778 YSDLGHEE
-786 SNGLV
+786 ATGLV
-791 AFENFES
+791 SFENLES

-921 VLVRHQK
+921 VLVRHQQ

-945 AFAILAIIIGF
+945 AFAILAIIVGF

-963 FRCEEQSSLND
+963 FRCEEQSNLND

-1065 EAQKVFANPVQLE
+1065 EAQKVFANPVSRYVQLE

>member
-1 MQRCPYLH
+1 MQRCPYIH

-39 ATESHQVGTVVK
+39 ASESNQ

-95 NSPDYNVNELGDV
+95 
-108 GIIGALPYITDF
+108 
-120 FRVGQ
+120 
-125 LSGCGLLVYFFHR
+125 
-138 LPVSFPIHVHVIQC
+138 
-152 TATQLLATRD
+152 
-162 AVFTIVPVTDQC
+162 
-174 NPFFAEPYTL
+174 
-184 MTRHIGTHVH
+184 
-194 REKDHPASK
+194 K
-203 TETDTETE
+203 
-211 TMGGGEVKV
+211 
-220 ATVDVEGGDN
+220 
-230 MATLPVSRS
+230 
-239 HTAGSTDSAEKNN
+239 
-252 AANKEMEL
+252 
-260 KNVMPQ
+260 
-266 PLQRTSLFIVTS
+266 TSLFIVTS

-314 YGTSILFLLYVFCF
+314 YGVSILFLLYVFCF

-345 KPQPKEKKAK
+345 KPQPKEKKSK
-355 KTKNADPA
+355 KAKNADPA

-377 GKGAAYQEAPVD
+377 AKGAAYQEAPVD

-515 HQKREADPEASSI
+515 HQKNEPEAGASSI

-544 RTHTGPNSEFEVLDG
+544 RTHAGPNSEFEVLDG
-559 EDVLPKNVYK
+559 EDILPKDVYK

-586 KSLGMGGGGGG
+586 KSLGMGG
-597 DVTSSTTSMPIT
+597 DLTSTSSTTST
-609 TTSATMRAAY
+609 TTRAPF
-619 TTPGYQWHST
+619 TTPNYQWHST
-629 TMARKLKKFITSTTA
+629 TMARKLKKFITSATTA
-644 ATSTMGSSSTTTS
+644 ATTAAGGSGTTTTSSTTISPSTTTSTIDPSSSTTTTTTTFS
-657 TSTTST
+657 PFSTTT
-663 ASSMPSFNS
+663 ATNNNLETSSGLQRL
-672 DLSSSTTTSETP
+672 LSSSANP
-684 FNSLQRI
+684 
-691 LSSAAP
+691 P
-697 SLTPIDVAAPTLPAA
+697 SLAP
-712 VDGGATFATATASA
+712 VDGFGSA
-726 TATSGVSSFL
+726 V
-736 NNLAASTPSTS
+736 TPTS
-747 VSELTPASSTES
+747 VSGSGSFMDSFLSSTLSPASSTEGS
-759 AVNIMNNL
+759 ASIMNNL
-767 FGPGMENSFQT
+767 FGQQGPMENSFQT
-778 YSDISHEE
+778 YSDLGHEE
-786 SNGLV
+786 VTGLV
-791 AFENFES
+791 SFENLES

-884 MAQQARSGRVDC
+884 MAQQQRSGRVDC

-921 VLVRHQK
+921 VLVRHQQ

-945 AFAILAIIIGF
+945 AFAILAIIVGF

-963 FRCEEQSSLND
+963 FRCEEQSNLND

-1065 EAQKVFANPVQLE
+1065 EAQKVFANPVSRYVQLE

>member
-39 ATESHQVGTVVK
+39 ATESNQ

-95 NSPDYNVNELGDV
+95 KVCYTFKPNPNKHSFMPANITVQGTYQTNPITGPIELW
-108 GIIGALPYITDF
+108 
-120 FRVGQ
+120 
-125 LSGCGLLVYFFHR
+125 
-138 LPVSFPIHVHVIQC
+138 
-152 TATQLLATRD
+152 
-162 AVFTIVPVTDQC
+162 
-174 NPFFAEPYTL
+174 
-184 MTRHIGTHVH
+184 
-194 REKDHPASK
+194 
-203 TETDTETE
+203 
-211 TMGGGEVKV
+211 
-220 ATVDVEGGDN
+220 
-230 MATLPVSRS
+230 
-239 HTAGSTDSAEKNN
+239 
-252 AANKEMEL
+252 
-260 KNVMPQ
+260 
-266 PLQRTSLFIVTS
+266 TSLFIVTS

-314 YGTSILFLLYVFCF
+314 YGASILFLLYVFCF

-333 SCCNGGNGGSKP
+333 SCCNGGVPKP
-345 KPQPKEKKAK
+345 KPPPKEKKSK

-377 GKGAAYQEAPVD
+377 GKGAAYQEAATD

-506 ESLLEITIY
+506 ESLLEITIH
-515 HQKREADPEASSI
+515 HQKLESDPGASSI

-544 RTHTGPNSEFEVLDG
+544 RTHAGPNNEFEVLDG
-559 EDVLPKNVYK
+559 EDVLPRSVYK

-586 KSLGMGGGGGG
+586 KSLGMGG
-597 DVTSSTTSMPIT
+597 VVSSSTTS
-609 TTSATMRAAY
+609 TTSTTRAPY

-644 ATSTMGSSSTTTS
+644 ATSTMGSSSSHIPTSSSS
-657 TSTTST
+657 TST
-663 ASSMPSFNS
+663 
-672 DLSSSTTTSETP
+672 SSTTTTTAAMPTFTETSSSSFTSESP
-684 FNSLQRI
+684 FNSMHRLF
-691 LSSAAP
+691 SSAAP
-697 SLTPIDVAAPTLPAA
+697 SLTPVDVAAPTLPAA
-712 VDGGATFATATASA
+712 ADGNAFASSA
-726 TATSGVSSFL
+726 TSFL
-736 NNLAASTPSTS
+736 NTLAAAASTPSTNAN
-747 VSELTPASSTES
+747 VQQASSTES
-759 AVNIMNNL
+759 AVNMMNNL
-767 FGPGMENSFQT
+767 LGRGMENSFQT
-778 YSDISHEE
+778 YSDLSHDE
-786 SNGLV
+786 SNGLIT
-791 AFENFES
+791 FDNLES

-831 SAPYL
+831 SAPFL

-863 RMNDEDLEHRLEVM
+863 RLNDEDLEHRLEVM

-921 VLVRHQK
+921 VLVRHQQ

-940 HCILM
+940 HIILM
-945 AFAILAIIIGF
+945 GFAILAIIVGF

-963 FRCEEQSSLND
+963 FRCEEQSNLND

-1000 ESEPSLLVTTTGGV
+1000 ESEPSLLVTTTGGM

-1065 EAQKVFANPVQLE
+1065 EAQKVFANPVSRYVQLE

>member
-1 MQRCPYLH
+1 MQRCPYIH

-39 ATESHQVGTVVK
+39 ASESNQ

-81 DDDFPIDARRPKNA
+81 DDEFPIDARRPKNA
-95 NSPDYNVNELGDV
+95 NG
-108 GIIGALPYITDF
+108 
-120 FRVGQ
+120 
-125 LSGCGLLVYFFHR
+125 
-138 LPVSFPIHVHVIQC
+138 
-152 TATQLLATRD
+152 
-162 AVFTIVPVTDQC
+162 
-174 NPFFAEPYTL
+174 
-184 MTRHIGTHVH
+184 
-194 REKDHPASK
+194 KHPAALTCPQQRVCYTFKPNPNKFSFMPAK
-203 TETDTETE
+203 ITVQGTYETNPIT
-211 TMGGGEVKV
+211 G
-220 ATVDVEGGDN
+220 
-230 MATLPVSRS
+230 PI
-239 HTAGSTDSAEKNN
+239 
-252 AANKEMEL
+252 EL
-260 KNVMPQ
+260 W
-266 PLQRTSLFIVTS
+266 TSLFIVTS

-314 YGTSILFLLYVFCF
+314 YGVSILFLLYVFCF

-345 KPQPKEKKAK
+345 KPQPKEKKSK
-355 KTKNADPA
+355 KAKNADPA

-473 ARLNIHRFK
+473 ARTRPPFQLNIHRFK

-515 HQKREADPEASSI
+515 HQKNEPEAGASSI

-544 RTHTGPNSEFEVLDG
+544 RTHAGPNNEFEVLDG
-559 EDVLPKNVYK
+559 EDLLPKDGYK
-569 SDNVLSKLVR
+569 GDNVLSKLVR
-579 NTVDGIS
+579 NTVNGIS
-586 KSLGMGGGGGG
+586 KSLGMGG
-597 DVTSSTTSMPIT
+597 DQVFASTSTTT
-609 TTSATMRAAY
+609 TRAPF
-619 TTPGYQWHST
+619 TTPNYQWHST
-629 TMARKLKKFITSTTA
+629 TMARKLKKFITSATTA
-644 ATSTMGSSSTTTS
+644 ATTAAGSSSSTSSTTISPTTS
-657 TSTTST
+657 TTTILPT
-663 ASSMPSFNS
+663 T
-672 DLSSSTTTSETP
+672 SSTTILPSTTFSPISTTAALNLETSGSDSP
-684 FNSLQRI
+684 FGGLQHI

-697 SLTPIDVAAPTLPAA
+697 PSLAP
-712 VDGGATFATATASA
+712 VDGFGSAATPTPV
-726 TATSGVSSFL
+726 SGSGSFVESFL
-736 NNLAASTPSTS
+736 ASTLS
-747 VSELTPASSTES
+747 PASSTEGS
-759 AVNIMNNL
+759 ASIINNL
-767 FGPGMENSFQT
+767 FGQGPMENSFQT
-778 YSDISHEE
+778 YADLGHEE
-786 SNGLV
+786 ATGLV
-791 AFENFES
+791 SFENLES

-921 VLVRHQK
+921 VLVRHQQ

-945 AFAILAIIIGF
+945 AFAILAIIVGF

-963 FRCEEQSSLND
+963 FRCEEQSNLND

-1065 EAQKVFANPVQLE
+1065 EAQKVFANPVSRYVQLE

>member
-1 MQRCPYLH
+1 MQRCPYIH

-39 ATESHQVGTVVK
+39 ASESNQ

-95 NSPDYNVNELGDV
+95 ND
-108 GIIGALPYITDF
+108 
-120 FRVGQ
+120 
-125 LSGCGLLVYFFHR
+125 
-138 LPVSFPIHVHVIQC
+138 
-152 TATQLLATRD
+152 
-162 AVFTIVPVTDQC
+162 
-174 NPFFAEPYTL
+174 
-184 MTRHIGTHVH
+184 
-194 REKDHPASK
+194 KHPAVL
-203 TETDTETE
+203 T
-211 TMGGGEVKV
+211 
-220 ATVDVEGGDN
+220 
-230 MATLPVSRS
+230 R
-239 HTAGSTDSAEKNN
+239 
-252 AANKEMEL
+252 
-260 KNVMPQ
+260 PQ
-266 PLQRTSLFIVTS
+266 QRTSLFIVTS

-314 YGTSILFLLYVFCF
+314 YGVSILFLLYVFCF

-345 KPQPKEKKAK
+345 KPQPKEKKSK
-355 KTKNADPA
+355 KAKNADPA

-377 GKGAAYQEAPVD
+377 AKGAAYQHTLAKFLEAPVD

-515 HQKREADPEASSI
+515 HQKNEPEAGASSI

-544 RTHTGPNSEFEVLDG
+544 RTHAGPNSEFEVLDG
-559 EDVLPKNVYK
+559 EDILPKDVYK

-586 KSLGMGGGGGG
+586 KSLGMGG
-597 DVTSSTTSMPIT
+597 DQAIASTTGGIST
-609 TTSATMRAAY
+609 TTTTTTRAPF
-619 TTPGYQWHST
+619 TTPNYQWHST
-629 TMARKLKKFITSTTA
+629 TMARKLKKFITSATTA
-644 ATSTMGSSSTTTS
+644 ATTAAGSSST
-657 TSTTST
+657 
-663 ASSMPSFNS
+663 A
-672 DLSSSTTTSETP
+672 SSTTISPTISSTNIPSTTISSTTITSSPTFSPFSPSTTTTTTTTTTAAALNLETSGSESP
-684 FNSLQRI
+684 FGGLQRI

-697 SLTPIDVAAPTLPAA
+697 PSLAP
-712 VDGGATFATATASA
+712 VDGFGSASA
-726 TATSGVSSFL
+726 ATPVASAGSFVDNFL
-736 NNLAASTPSTS
+736 ASTLS
-747 VSELTPASSTES
+747 PASSTEGS
-759 AVNIMNNL
+759 ASIMNNL
-767 FGPGMENSFQT
+767 FGQGPMENSFQT
-778 YSDISHEE
+778 YSDLGHEE
-786 SNGLV
+786 ATGLV
-791 AFENFES
+791 SFENLES

-921 VLVRHQK
+921 VLVRHQQ

-945 AFAILAIIIGF
+945 AFAILAIIVGF

-963 FRCEEQSSLND
+963 FRCEEQSNLND

-1065 EAQKVFANPVQLE
+1065 EAQKVFANPVSRYVQLE